1 MGMTDWVCKFEQK
14 SSIEDEMQQNLSRSG
29 VLGYTS
35 TKGAA
40 GTFSIPEQNEVVIS
54 YSATLLKYPV
64 GLVSTLAHELCHY
77 LLSTVQEE
85 PPATW
90 KELEPLT
97 DLSAVLEGF
106 GLFQCNSAFQF
117 DQWSSNDKQ
126 GWSAKRKGY
135 LSEAEL
141 GFSFAI
147 FCVRNHLDPNPAIR
161 LLKPNPR
168 EVFCDALDFIS
179 ELEESE
185 NQT

>member
-1 MGMTDWVCKFEQK
+1 NF
-14 SSIEDEMQQNLSRSG
+14 SRSG
-29 VLGYTS
+29 VLGRFS
-35 TKGAA
+35 SKGAA
-40 GTFSIPEQNEVVIS
+40 GTFSIPEKNEIVIS
-54 YSATLLKYPV
+54 YSASLLKDPV

-77 LLSTVQEE
+77 LLSTVRDE

-106 GLFQCNSAFQF
+106 GLFLCNSAFQF
-117 DQWSSNDKQ
+117 SQWSSNDKQ

-147 FCVRNHLDPNPAIR
+147 FCVRNHLDPAPAAR
-161 LLKPNPR
+161 SLKPNPR
-168 EVFCDALDFIS
+168 EVFCDALDYI
-179 ELEESE
+179 
-185 NQT
+185 